1 MHPIIKPYKST
12 EFEVDQSKYPNV
24 GKLPTRS
31 LIIGPSGTGK
41 SVLLHNLILD
51 IYRNCFSRVYI
62 FSASI
67 KLDMSWKPVIDYLKQ
82 TLKQDERKEQYLF
95 DNYEPAALQKIVD
108 TQFKLIQHMKQNNI
122 KKLFQI
128 CIILDDMGENK
139 EFMRNSRLLETL
151 YVRGRH
157 FACTTFTSV
166 QSYKMLNPVLRK
178 NCTDMYIFRLRNQQ
192 DLDNILD
199 ELAAVYDKQTIYDIY
214 KLATTDAHSFL
225 YVNLMSTKAEDMF
238 YLSLQKKIIPK

>member
-1 MHPIIKPYKST
+1 M
-12 EFEVDQSKYPNV
+12 
-24 GKLPTRS
+24 
-31 LIIGPSGTGK
+31 
-41 SVLLHNLILD
+41 
-51 IYRNCFSRVYI
+51 
-62 FSASI
+62 
-67 KLDMSWKPVIDYLKQ
+67 
-82 TLKQDERKEQYLF
+82 
-95 DNYEPAALQKIVD
+95 
-108 TQFKLIQHMKQNNI
+108 

-157 FACTTFTSV
+157 FACSTFTSV

-178 NCTDMYIFRLRNQQ
+178 NFTDMYIFRLRNQQ
-192 DLDNILD
+192 DLDNIVD

-225 YVNLMSTKAEDMF
+225 YVNLMATKAEDMF
-238 YLSLQKKIIPK
+238 YLSLQKKIIPKQIGNK